1 MVKTQTNS
9 QLEYQYQVAI
19 AEYLLWQYPGVL
31 FRSDLGG
38 IKLTM
43 GQAVKVKRL
52 QHGRAWLDMF
62 IAEPRRGYH
71 GLFGE
76 IKISADEVY
85 TKKGELR
92 QDRHIMEQHQMICR
106 LRELGYKADFWCGFD
121 AAKEIIDWYLDS
133 NDCPRF

>member
-1 MVKTQTNS
+1 MTTVTRS
-9 QLEYQYQVAI
+9 QVEYQIQAQVA
-19 AEYLLWQYPGVL
+19 EYMRWKYPDVL

-52 QHGRAWLDMF
+52 QAGRAFPDMF
-62 IAEPRRGYH
+62 IVQPRGGYY

-76 IKISADEVY
+76 IKISPDEVY

-92 QDRHIMEQHQMICR
+92 QDVHIQEQWQMILR
-106 LRELGYKADFWCGFD
+106 LRQLGYKADFWCGFD
-121 AAKEIIDWYLDS
+121 EAKRIIDTYLGAA
-133 NDCPRF
+133 